1 MESTVYKKMRLK
13 EGTTGIYLYAP
24 EEYIAMTKKQR
35 IVDFREQE
43 KYGFVHLF
51 VTSKQEYRDR
61 INEAISLLGENGVLW
76 ISYPKSDRKN
86 KYDINRDVLFAATQ
100 EVGYIACS
108 SAALDEKWSAMRF
121 KKM

>member
-24 EEYIAMTKKQR
+24 EEYITMAISQEV
-35 IVDFREQE
+35 VDFSKKD

-51 VTSKQEYRDR
+51 VNSKRDYYDR
-61 INEAISLLGENGVLW
+61 IEEAIGNLSEVGVLW

-86 KYDINRDVLFAATQ
+86 KYDINRDILFATTP
-100 EVGYIACS
+100 EHGFIACS
-108 SAALDEKWSAMRF
+108 SVALNETWAAMRF
-121 KKM
+121 KRI